1 MLSLPTHCSQVVS
14 RLLQHRPARSSP
26 LCSHAH
32 RELSSR
38 PSEARASLLL
48 PGKPAGLKH
57 QRITRR
63 KPLTLASAAE
73 SDPATSASVRS
84 TSSDKRQLGIV
95 VTGGT
100 KGFGYALVREF
111 LCAGDRVVLC
121 GRTEARVA
129 AAVASLLED
138 FPGGLRIRPEGLRAA
153 RHIALVALGHTHGSK
168 AWLRG
173 GPVSDLTLFTF
184 RVACPLFG
192 TLCFAT
198 TSALA
203 SIPRGILVL
212 QGAVGVLA
220 RLARSQGCFPARV
233 VRPSPDFNLATW
245 SLFRAWMPCAIPLVQ
260 HSLGF
265 NATQHAHQPDAE
277 LYGIQCNVQSAE
289 DMAELARFSC
299 DQLGTIDRWINN
311 AGVVSEKVPLFEVS
325 TEDIATV
332 CSTNVLGSMLGCR
345 EAILTMRA
353 QADSPVPV
361 YHVFNFGF
369 SAWGALFSSSTCSHK
384 ATKKALAQLTT
395 SLSEELTKA
404 GVTSVGVHNLSP
416 GMVVTDLLLKG
427 STPVARRFF
436 NVLAEEA
443 ETVAATLAPQ
453 VRQVSGTNGS
463 LEYLSLPDAFRR
475 VVTGVPQI
483 INGGRFFDKE
493 GNRVPERGAKYQENG
508 VRKWYEVPAEEELV

>member
-1 MLSLPTHCSQVVS
+1 M
-14 RLLQHRPARSSP
+14 
-26 LCSHAH
+26 
-32 RELSSR
+32 
-38 PSEARASLLL
+38 
-48 PGKPAGLKH
+48 GLKY
-57 QRITRR
+57 QRIIRR
-63 KPLTLASAAE
+63 KAIALASSANSETTTNAFVR
-73 SDPATSASVRS
+73 PTSNDR
-84 TSSDKRQLGIV
+84 RQLGIV

-111 LCAGDRVVLC
+111 LSAGDRVVLC
-121 GRTEARVA
+121 GRTEARVS

-138 FPGGLRIRPEGLRAA
+138 FP
-153 RHIALVALGHTHGSK
+153 
-168 AWLRG
+168 
-173 GPVSDLTLFTF
+173 
-184 RVACPLFG
+184 
-192 TLCFAT
+192 
-198 TSALA
+198 
-203 SIPRGILVL
+203 
-212 QGAVGVLA
+212 
-220 RLARSQGCFPARV
+220 
-233 VRPSPDFNLATW
+233 
-245 SLFRAWMPCAIPLVQ
+245 
-260 HSLGF
+260 
-265 NATQHAHQPDAE
+265 DAE
-277 LYGIQCNVQSAE
+277 LYGIPCNVQSAD

-299 DQLGTIDRWINN
+299 ERLGTIDRWINN

-332 CSTNVLGSMLGCR
+332 CGTNVLGSMLGCR
-345 EAILTMRA
+345 EAILAMRS

-404 GVTSVGVHNLSP
+404 GVTSIGVHNLSP

-443 ETVAATLAPQ
+443 ETVAAELAPQ

-493 GNRVPERGAKYQENG
+493 GNRVPERGVKYQENG
-508 VRKWYEVPAEEELV
+508 VRKWYEVPAEE